1 MNRSGVWYES
11 KSKADGMKCISQVLR
26 LVYIKCAV
34 LGTIFYASVQ
44 TDDGADSLCFSFEVS
59 GLMLPHITYDI
70 YFGHA
75 FDGYN

>member
-44 TDDGADSLCFSFEVS
+44 TDDGADSEKKV
-59 GLMLPHITYDI
+59 
-70 YFGHA
+70 
-75 FDGYN
+75 